1 MQKTANMSTVT
12 RLVTAKTKKLGPI
25 IWIQRRD
32 NKRMW
37 NILAPSGLCGTQKG
51 LVGRKYAATKLVA
64 VLIFAVFCTRHPET
78 GAPELP
84 VGERRGRSKRVRP
97 VPTCEICTRDAN
109 DALNLKL

>member
-1 MQKTANMSTVT
+1 MPNMSTVT
-12 RLVTAKTKKLGPI
+12 RLVTAKIKKLGPKN
-25 IWIQRRD
+25 WIQRRD

-78 GAPELP
+78 GAPGLP
-84 VGERRGRSKRVRP
+84 VGELRAAWGHEWAA
-97 VPTCEICTRDAN
+97 PTCEICARDAN
-109 DALNLKL
+109 NVPNLKL

>member
-1 MQKTANMSTVT
+1 MP
-12 RLVTAKTKKLGPI
+12 RLLHHISV
-25 IWIQRRD
+25 RYRD

-37 NILAPSGLCGTQKG
+37 NILAPSSLFGTQKG
-51 LVGRKYAATKLVA
+51 LVGRKNAATKLVS
-64 VLIFAVFCTRHPET
+64 VLKFAVFCTRHPET

-109 DALNLKL
+109 NVPNLKL